1 MALTRISGNLISSGT
16 VTGASITSNS
26 ITSTSLSTTGVT
38 SGVYGGAG
46 AIPIIT
52 VDSVGR
58 ITNAVNVAISSTSNT
73 ANNLAAGSAGTIP
86 YQTGAGATAMLATG
100 TAGQVLTSNGT
111 NAPTWSTIST
121 LYTSKTSA
129 YTAVAGDNILANT
142 SAGSFAITL
151 PASPTTGQSIQIVDA
166 QGTFQQY
173 PLTVARNGKKIMSL
187 EEDLYIGT
195 SGAGFGL
202 LYNGTEWRI
211 I

>member
-1 MALTRISGNLISSGT
+1 MALTRVSGNLISSGT
-16 VTGASITSNS
+16 LTGTLITSNS

-38 SGVYGGAG
+38 AGVYGGAA
-46 AIPIIT
+46 AIPTIT

-58 ITNAVNVAISSTSNT
+58 ITRAANVALGVSNT
-73 ANNLAAGSAGTIP
+73 ANNLAGGSAGTIP

-121 LYTSKTSA
+121 SYTSITSA

-166 QGTFQQY
+166 QGTFQAY
-173 PLTVARNGKKIMSL
+173 PLTIARNGKNIMGL
-187 EEDLYIGT
+187 AEDLYVGT
-195 SGAGFGL
+195 SNAGLGL
-202 LYNGTEWRI
+202 LYNGTEWRLI
-211 I
+211 